1 MKWELW
7 KYNGRYIQG
16 DLISKHN
23 TEAAALKRAKK
34 ELGYAKSA
42 KRENLVPNEIIIWL
56 DAEDGTPLGIIVKKK
71 KK

>member
-16 DLISKHN
+16 DLISKH
-23 TEAAALKRAKK
+23 TSEAAALKRAKK
-34 ELGYAKSA
+34 ELGYVKSS
-42 KRENLVPNEIIIWL
+42 KHENLKPSEIVIWL
-56 DAEDGTPLGIIVKKK
+56 DAEDGTPLGVIVKKK